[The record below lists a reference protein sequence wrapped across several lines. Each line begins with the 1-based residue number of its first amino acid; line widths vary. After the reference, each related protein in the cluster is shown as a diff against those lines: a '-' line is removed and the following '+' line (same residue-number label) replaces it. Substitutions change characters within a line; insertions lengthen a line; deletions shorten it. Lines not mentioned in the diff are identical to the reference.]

1 MQPQNKVNRDGVSM
15 VDVIMDRHSV
25 SQNEA
30 LTLANHFLEDK
41 TKKLD
46 ICQLQVK
53 TLSVNDQ
60 ETVTSEIISN
70 RKSKVNPLVIHNVD
84 WLSNG

>member
-1 MQPQNKVNRDGVSM
+1 MITVVSTLQPQNKVNRDGVSM
-15 VDVIMDRHSV
+15 VDVIMDRHTV

-53 TLSVNDQ
+53 TLYGNGQ

-70 RKSKVNPLVIHNVD
+70 RKSKVNRIL
-84 WLSNG
+84 